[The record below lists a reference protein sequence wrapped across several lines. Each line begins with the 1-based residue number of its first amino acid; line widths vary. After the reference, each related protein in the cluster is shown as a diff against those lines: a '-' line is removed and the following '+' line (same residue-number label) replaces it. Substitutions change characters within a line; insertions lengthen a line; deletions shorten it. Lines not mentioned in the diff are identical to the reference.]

1 MRLLALE
8 TATRRLSVALWLD
21 GQVQERDLDSTTGG
35 SEWLLPTARA
45 LLADAGVALTD
56 LDGLAFGR
64 GPGAFTGL
72 RLAAG
77 CVQGL
82 AFGLD
87 LPVIGISSLEAL
99 AEASGESKVYA
110 CLDAR
115 MHEVYVAAY
124 LDGIEVM
131 TPTVVAPAM
140 APVPPG
146 DGWVG
151 CGDAFAVYPS
161 DLPRFER
168 TRSGLL
174 PTAVAV
180 ARLAAA
186 RWSSANRL
194 SAGDAIPMYVRNRVA
209 LTTAERVAR
218 GGVR

>member
-1 MRLLALE
+1 
-8 TATRRLSVALWLD
+8 
-21 GQVQERDLDSTTGG
+21 
-35 SEWLLPTARA
+35 
-45 LLADAGVALTD
+45 
-56 LDGLAFGR
+56 
-64 GPGAFTGL
+64 
-72 RLAAG
+72 
-77 CVQGL
+77 
-82 AFGLD
+82 

-124 LDGIEVM
+124 LDGIEVIP
-131 TPTVVAPAM
+131 PTVVAPAM
-140 APVPPG
+140 APVPLG

-168 TRSGLL
+168 TRPSLL

-186 RWSSANRL
+186 RWSNASRL
-194 SAGDAIPMYVRNRVA
+194 SAGDAIPTYVRNRVA

>member
-1 MRLLALE
+1 MRLLAFE
-8 TATRRLSVALWLD
+8 TATRRLSVALWID
-21 GQVQERDLDSTTGG
+21 GQVRERDFDSTTGG
-35 SEWLLPTARA
+35 SEWLLPAARA
-45 LLADAGVALTD
+45 LLADAGVALSD
-56 LDGLAFGR
+56 LDCLAFGR

-87 LPVIGISSLEAL
+87 LPVIGVSSLEAV
-99 AEASGESKVYA
+99 AECSGESRVYA

-124 LDGIEVM
+124 SDGVEVM
-131 TPTVVAPAM
+131 APTVVAPAM

-151 CGDAFAVYPS
+151 CGDAFAVYPN
-161 DLPRFER
+161 DLPGFER
-168 TRSGLL
+168 TRPDLL

-180 ARLAAA
+180 ARLAVA
-186 RWSSANRL
+186 RWSNGSRSSAIEAVPL
-194 SAGDAIPMYVRNRVA
+194 YVRNKVA
-209 LTTAERVAR
+209 LTTAERIAR
-218 GGVR
+218 GGMR

>member
-8 TATRRLSVALWLD
+8 TATRRLSIALWLD
-21 GQVQERDLDSTTGG
+21 GHVQERELDSTTGG
-35 SEWLLPTARA
+35 SEWLLPTARG
-45 LLADAGVALTD
+45 LLADAGLALAD

-72 RLAAG
+72 RLAAA

-87 LPVIGISSLEAL
+87 LPVIGVSSLEAM
-99 AEASGESKVYA
+99 AETSGESKVYA

-124 LDGIEVM
+124 SDGVEVM
-131 TPTVVAPAM
+131 APTVVAPAM

-146 DGWVG
+146 ANWVG
-151 CGDAFAVYPS
+151 CGDAFAVYPD

-168 TRSGLL
+168 TRPSLL
-174 PTAVAV
+174 PSAVGV

-186 RWSSANRL
+186 RWSTASRL
-194 SAGDAIPMYVRNRVA
+194 SAGDALPLYVRNRVA
-209 LTTAERVAR
+209 LTTAERMAR